1 MFEKTEFLKTFQV
14 YGNAVNVN
22 TTVGKAEL
30 KSQLQ
35 KKLYHSSLIAYCNV
49 RKNIAHL

>member
-1 MFEKTEFLKTFQV
+1 MFEKTEFKTFQV

-30 KSQLQ
+30 KS
-35 KKLYHSSLIAYCNV
+35 
-49 RKNIAHL
+49 